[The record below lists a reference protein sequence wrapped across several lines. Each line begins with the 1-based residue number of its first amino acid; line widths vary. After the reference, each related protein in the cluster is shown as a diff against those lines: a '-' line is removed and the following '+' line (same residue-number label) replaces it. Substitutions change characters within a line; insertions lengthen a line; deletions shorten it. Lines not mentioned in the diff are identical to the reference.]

1 MFPSPSPH
9 FLVYEFKFLSQCQES
24 LGSMK
29 WNFRL
34 YAAAGR
40 RFLTPDLEHCNETFH
55 WGKSALT
62 CMYSDVK
69 NNSGITTELC
79 VIVQH
84 LRDPDGNQYSPYE
97 YSLQQSADGSV
108 LLVPRTNSSAMLE
121 PELTRQK
128 HKEHDPHHKEWFK
141 IFGWTVLLNIVRT
154 AQLFK
159 VKI

>member
-1 MFPSPSPH
+1 M
-9 FLVYEFKFLSQCQES
+9 LLLAADFKL
-24 LGSMK
+24 LI
-29 WNFRL
+29 WNF
-34 YAAAGR
+34 AEKP
-40 RFLTPDLEHCNETFH
+40 FI
-55 WGKSALT
+55 GKSALT

-79 VIVQH
+79 VILQH

-128 HKEHDPHHKEWFK
+128 HKEHDPHHKE
-141 IFGWTVLLNIVRT
+141 
-154 AQLFK
+154 
-159 VKI
+159 